1 MDKALSVLQSASSK
15 NESAI
20 VVDADEAF
28 GQSIGLQLKNITN
41 DQSKAYAKM
50 KIYEVLFQAQFGV
63 SGATQPQHSQLSQQQ
78 RQLSTSPIYNPGHK
92 YFRLVHILNEFYFHH
107 KRSKGISNDIKS
119 S

>member
-41 DQSKAYAKM
+41 EQSKAYAKM

-78 RQLSTSPIYNPGHK
+78 RQLSTSPIYPMSPPVITIQQRPHFASDSITSEHDG
-92 YFRLVHILNEFYFHH
+92 YF
-107 KRSKGISNDIKS
+107 
-119 S
+119 